1 MSFCL
6 GRRSHSERRAMR
18 YVSGGAAILFGLMA
32 AVQFN
37 DPDPYVWVLAYG
49 AAAVGSALYAG
60 GVFPRRAAAI
70 LCGGY
75 VLGILIL
82 LPRVWASSP
91 FRAEQMM
98 GLAEAARE
106 IGGLALAAGWM
117 GVLAVWGAPASD
129 RGGSDE

>member
-1 MSFCL
+1 
-6 GRRSHSERRAMR
+6 MR
-18 YVSGGAAILFGLMA
+18 YVSGGVAILFGLMA

-49 AAAVGSALYAG
+49 AAAVGSALYAAG
-60 GVFPRRAAAI
+60 AFPRRPAAI

-82 LPRVWASSP
+82 LPQVWASSL
-91 FRAEQMM
+91 FQAEEMM
-98 GLAEAARE
+98 GLAEVARE

-117 GVLAVWGAPASD
+117 GVLVVWGGPTSD
-129 RGGSDE
+129 RAGSGE